1 MSTADSTP
9 AVDWVG
15 ARFTVGTPR
24 LRLICLPPA
33 GSGAG
38 AFHAWRPYVPE
49 HMELVPVELPGR
61 GSRIDEPVPDDLD
74 ALVEALL
81 HGLEPEL
88 NLPYALFGHSF
99 GAVVAYELALR
110 IERAGLR
117 PPSAL
122 LASASRAPH
131 LPLMREP
138 ISAGSDDE
146 LIAWLLSTGG
156 LPREL
161 LAFPDFLSDLLTA
174 VRGDLALAE
183 GYVIP
188 HPVAVSCP
196 LFTLAGEDDTV
207 APVAQ
212 VRPWAAYTPAEHRTR
227 VLPGGHSFPGTH
239 PRQTMS
245 AVLDSLPALR

>member
-1 MSTADSTP
+1 
-9 AVDWVG
+9 
-15 ARFTVGTPR
+15 
-24 LRLICLPPA
+24 
-33 GSGAG
+33 
-38 AFHAWRPYVPE
+38 
-49 HMELVPVELPGR
+49 
-61 GSRIDEPVPDDLD
+61 
-74 ALVEALL
+74 
-81 HGLEPEL
+81 
-88 NLPYALFGHSF
+88 
-99 GAVVAYELALR
+99 
-110 IERAGLR
+110 
-117 PPSAL
+117 
-122 LASASRAPH
+122 
-131 LPLMREP
+131 MREP

-212 VRPWAAYTPAEHRTR
+212 VRPWA
-227 VLPGGHSFPGTH
+227 
-239 PRQTMS
+239 
-245 AVLDSLPALR
+245 

>member
-9 AVDWVG
+9 AVDWVS
-15 ARFTVGTPR
+15 ARFTVGNPR

-49 HMELVPVELPGR
+49 HLELVPVELPGR

-110 IERAGLR
+110 I
-117 PPSAL
+117 
-122 LASASRAPH
+122 
-131 LPLMREP
+131 
-138 ISAGSDDE
+138 
-146 LIAWLLSTGG
+146 
-156 LPREL
+156 
-161 LAFPDFLSDLLTA
+161 
-174 VRGDLALAE
+174 
-183 GYVIP
+183 
-188 HPVAVSCP
+188 
-196 LFTLAGEDDTV
+196 
-207 APVAQ
+207 
-212 VRPWAAYTPAEHRTR
+212 
-227 VLPGGHSFPGTH
+227 
-239 PRQTMS
+239 
-245 AVLDSLPALR
+245 

>member
-1 MSTADSTP
+1 MSTADSTS
-9 AVDWVG
+9 AVDRVS
-15 ARFTVGTPR
+15 ARFTVGNPR

-38 AFHAWRPYVPE
+38 AFRAWRPYVPE

-81 HGLEPEL
+81 HSLEPEL
-88 NLPYALFGHSF
+88 DLPYALFGHSF

-138 ISAGSDDE
+138 VSAGSDDE
-146 LIAWLLSTGG
+146 LIAWPLSTGG

-161 LAFPDFLSDLLTA
+161 LAFPDFLSELLTA

-183 GYVIP
+183 DYVIP

-196 LFTLAGEDDTV
+196 LFTFAGEDDTV
-207 APVAQ
+207 VPVAQ
-212 VRPWAAYTPAEHRTR
+212 VRPWAAYTPAEHRPR